1 MNDTPADNAAR
12 VAGHWARKLDSP
24 EDFSPDVYW
33 LALPRVFRHYMLGAT
48 RGRREDSWV
57 NDCVFQHL
65 AGRIPVERMLS
76 IGCGRGE
83 LERHLSLFPAFLAC
97 DAWDISERAID
108 TARRLAEDEG
118 RYDIHYAVR
127 DANTAEIAA
136 ERYDA
141 IWFNN
146 SLHHIEAL
154 ERVCENVARGLT
166 SDGWLFLN
174 EYVGP
179 NRFDMP
185 SHQKDA
191 IRAAF
196 ALIPR
201 RLRRRRR
208 PDGTS
213 EVAEGPAIPCPRE
226 TAEADPSEAVR
237 SADILD
243 VVGQYFDIVEHN
255 PAGGTILQ
263 FLLHGIAGNFRL
275 DDEESMDVLDNLLR
289 IEHCLIQA
297 GDLASDFVVVAARRR
312 ARPTLPRVSPPPRP
326 LHTASLPDPA
336 KAPLD
341 AKAT

>member
-1 MNDTPADNAAR
+1 MTDTPADNAAR
-12 VAGHWARKLDSP
+12 VAEHWARKLDAP
-24 EDFSPDVYW
+24 GDFSPDVYW
-33 LALPRVFRHYMLGAT
+33 LAIPRVVRHYMLGAT

-57 NDCVFQHL
+57 NDCVFHHL
-65 AGRIPVERMLS
+65 ADRAPVGRMLS

-83 LERHLSLFPAFLAC
+83 LERHLSLFPAFRAC
-97 DAWDISERAID
+97 DAWDISDHAID
-108 TARRLAEDEG
+108 TARRLAEAEG
-118 RYDIHYAVR
+118 RDDIHYAVR

-154 ERVCENVARGLT
+154 ERVCENVARGLKP
-166 SDGWLFLN
+166 DGWLFLN

-185 SHQKDA
+185 TRQKDA

-201 RLRRRRR
+201 RLRRRRG
-208 PDGTS
+208 PDGMG
-213 EVAEGPAIPCPRE
+213 EVVEGPAIPCPE
-226 TAEADPSEAVR
+226 ATVAADPSEAVR

-263 FLLHGIAGNFRL
+263 FLLHGIAGNFRQ
-275 DDEESMDVLDNLLR
+275 DDDESMDVLDHLLG
-289 IEHCLIQA
+289 IERCLIQA
-297 GDLASDFVVVAARRR
+297 GDLASDFAVVAARRR
-312 ARPTLPRVSPPPRP
+312 A
-326 LHTASLPDPA
+326 
-336 KAPLD
+336 
-341 AKAT
+341 